1 MDKKGPYT
9 ITQLKALPAGSQ
21 GWGKFLVLEKT
32 QRRIKDGREVIN
44 LKISDSTG
52 EIDSVV
58 WDNCQIAGLLASGAV
73 VGVLG
78 NLGSYNNRPQL
89 TATRIKVLDE
99 DPAAYMPGPT
109 IPLEALQRDF
119 KQILQSVSD
128 HWLQELLSRVF
139 SAETLELFYKAP
151 AARKIHH
158 NYGGGLL
165 EHTLSV
171 ARNCMAVADN
181 YPSLNRDM
189 LITGAVLHDIGKLYE
204 YEMKPSPRYTTEGRL
219 MGHIVIGAELVGE
232 RIKAIRQEGLEFPT
246 ELEWMLRHLILAH
259 HGSLEFGSPVAPLFP
274 EAFVLYMMDNLD
286 AKLFVYKNKI
296 EENDG
301 EDQFFTNYDNF
312 HGQYFFTYRYPPEGP
327 TDGEEQ

>member
-1 MDKKGPYT
+1 LDKKGPYT

-44 LKISDSTG
+44 LKIGDSGG
-52 EIDSVV
+52 EIDAVV
-58 WDNCQIAGLLASGAV
+58 WDNCQIAGQLESGAV
-73 VGVLG
+73 VGLLG
-78 NLGSYNNRPQL
+78 NLGSYNNRLQL
-89 TATRIKVLDE
+89 TATRIKVLEE
-99 DPAAYMPGPT
+99 DPAAYMQGPS
-109 IPLEALQRDF
+109 IPLEKLQAEF
-119 KQILQSVSD
+119 QQM
-128 HWLQELLSRVF
+128 LLSVIDPWMQGLLTRIF
-139 SAETLELFYKAP
+139 TPELTARFYKAP

-171 ARNCMAVADN
+171 AGDCVRIAEN

-189 LITGAVLHDIGKLYE
+189 LVTGAILHDIGKLDE
-204 YEMKPSPRYTTEGRL
+204 YEMKPSPRYTTEGRM
-219 MGHIVIGAELVGE
+219 MGHIVLGAELIGE
-232 RIKAIRQEGLEFPT
+232 KIKAMRAEGLDFPV
-246 ELEWMLRHLILAH
+246 ELEWMLKHLILAH
-259 HGSLEFGSPVAPLFP
+259 HGSLEYGSPVVPLFP

-301 EDQFFTNYDNF
+301 EDEFFTNYDNF
-312 HGQYFFTYRYPPEGP
+312 HGQYFFTYRYPGEGP
-327 TDGEEQ
+327 SNDED

>member
-9 ITQLKALPAGSQ
+9 VAQMKALPAGSQ

-44 LKISDSTG
+44 LKIGDAGG

-58 WDNCQIAGLLASGAV
+58 WDNCQVAGQLEIGAV

-78 NLGSYNNRPQL
+78 NLGSYNNRLQL
-89 TATRIKVLDE
+89 TATRIKVLEE
-99 DPAAYMPGPT
+99 DPAQYMQGPA
-109 IPLEALQRDF
+109 ISLETLKEDF
-119 KQILQSVSD
+119 RRLLVSVSD
-128 HWLQELLSRVF
+128 PWMQDLLSRIF
-139 SAETLELFYKAP
+139 APDLLDRFFRAP

-171 ARNCMAVADN
+171 ANNCLDMAEN

-189 LITGAVLHDIGKLYE
+189 LVTGAILHDIGKIYE
-204 YEMKPSPRYTTEGRL
+204 YEMKPSPRYTTEGRM
-219 MGHIVIGAELVGE
+219 MGHIVLGAELVGE
-232 RIKAIRQEGLEFPT
+232 HIRSMRAEGLAFPV
-246 ELEWMLRHLILAH
+246 ELEWMIRHLILAH
-259 HGSLEFGSPVAPLFP
+259 HGSLEFGSPVLPLFP

-296 EENDG
+296 DENDG
-301 EDQFFTNYDNF
+301 DDEFFTNYDNF
-312 HGQYFFTYRYPPEGP
+312 HGQYFFTYRYPGEAGT
-327 TDGEEQ
+327 TDEE